1 MLKSGSQEMLK
12 DLERLESANRRRK
25 IKELNEKIQQKNLQT
40 IYKIKGAAKKK
51 QNNNLKL
58 NPLNSSTSL
67 QEKSRQKT

>member
-1 MLKSGSQEMLK
+1 VLKSGSQEMLK

-51 QNNNLKL
+51 
-58 NPLNSSTSL
+58 
-67 QEKSRQKT
+67 